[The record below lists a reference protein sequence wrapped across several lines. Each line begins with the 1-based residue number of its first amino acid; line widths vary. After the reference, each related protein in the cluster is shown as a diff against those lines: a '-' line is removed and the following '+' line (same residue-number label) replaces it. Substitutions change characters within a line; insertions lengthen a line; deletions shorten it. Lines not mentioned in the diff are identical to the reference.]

1 MNHRLFVPNPRWMT
15 QGPVPLLVALHGCTQ
30 TAADFAAGSR
40 FDIVA
45 DRLGA
50 FVLYPEQTL
59 RANPRRC
66 WSWYL
71 RKNQVRATGE
81 PAAILELVEQTCQR
95 YPIDRAR
102 VYVAGPSAGGIM
114 SAILAEQAPD
124 IFAAAG
130 IAASIPLHAGVDIP
144 SGLRAMKAKVP
155 EEVITGISELAP
167 FPREAYQQQRVT
179 IWTGVEDKLVD
190 PRNSTMVARQFCR
203 LYGVD
208 ATQMTVESRIGAEV
222 TRWRDPDGT
231 VRVELWRIES
241 MGHLWSGG
249 SFRGSHTYPP
259 GPPQSDEM
267 MAFFLAGALQRAEL
281 EAPPR

>member
-1 MNHRLFVPNPRWMT
+1 M
-15 QGPVPLLVALHGCTQ
+15 
-30 TAADFAAGSR
+30 
-40 FDIVA
+40 VA

-66 WSWYL
+66 WSWYV
-71 RKNQVRATGE
+71 RKNHVRATGE
-81 PAAILELVEQTCQR
+81 PAAILELIEQTAQR
-95 YPIDRAR
+95 YPIDRSR
-102 VYVAGPSAGGIM
+102 IFVAGPSAGGIM

-124 IFAAAG
+124 VFAAAG
-130 IAASIPLHAGVDIP
+130 ICASVALHAGHDIP

-155 EEVITGISELAP
+155 EEVVTRIAELAP
-167 FPREAYQQQRVT
+167 YPREAYRNQRVT

-190 PRNSTMVARQFCR
+190 PRNSGIVARQFLG
-203 LYGVD
+203 LYGID
-208 ATQMTVESRIGAEV
+208 SSQMTVESKTGAEV
-222 TRWRDPDGT
+222 TRWRDADGV
-231 VRVELWRIES
+231 VRVELWRIAS

-267 MAFFLAGALQRAEL
+267 MAFFLTGVPQRTELQ
-281 EAPPR
+281 APPR